1 MRQNNEINYGALL
14 SWLTLADCSIIGL
27 SFVWKASLVA
37 DHNNTKTDL
46 AWEE

>member
-27 SFVWKASLVA
+27 TFV
-37 DHNNTKTDL
+37 
-46 AWEE
+46 